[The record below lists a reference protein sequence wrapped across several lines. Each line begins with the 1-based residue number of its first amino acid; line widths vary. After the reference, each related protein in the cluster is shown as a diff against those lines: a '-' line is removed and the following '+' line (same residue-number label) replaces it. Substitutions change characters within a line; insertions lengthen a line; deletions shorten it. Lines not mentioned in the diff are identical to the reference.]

1 MRPNF
6 VLSAARP
13 APCTRLTRAA
23 TASVKGSMHPT
34 VVPRPS
40 TEEMLAAM
48 KRADEAT
55 ERVWGDDPNTP
66 TTYASL
72 GENKPRE
79 KGPEVPMAR
88 LAAPALLGVGA
99 ALVFVLNTGGFF
111 GEGPDIDAL
120 TASVEAL
127 GKV

>member
-1 MRPNF
+1 
-6 VLSAARP
+6 
-13 APCTRLTRAA
+13 
-23 TASVKGSMHPT
+23 MHRT

-55 ERVWGDDPNTP
+55 ERVWGNDPNTP

-72 GENKPRE
+72 GENKPPPKE
-79 KGPEVPMAR
+79 IGVPMA
-88 LAAPALLGVGA
+88 LQAAPALLGVGA

-111 GEGPDIDAL
+111 GDGPDIDAL
-120 TASVEAL
+120 TASIEAL
-127 GKV
+127 GEE

>member
-1 MRPNF
+1 
-6 VLSAARP
+6 
-13 APCTRLTRAA
+13 
-23 TASVKGSMHPT
+23 
-34 VVPRPS
+34 
-40 TEEMLAAM
+40 M

-55 ERVWGDDPNTP
+55 ERVWGNDPNTP

-72 GENKPRE
+72 GENKPAE
-79 KGPEVPMAR
+79 KAPEVPFA
-88 LAAPALLGVGA
+88 LQVAPAVLGVGA